1 MGDTNPFRMDGKQQQ
16 RAVDIDQNPTE
27 LLPRNP
33 YGSNEGT
40 PCGCRLPVV
49 TLQPQWAAARPWSP
63 WKTFLLCLLACLIAA
78 ALVVLLFY
86 FVHLGKPAAGTTIV
100 IHADG
105 KSSHV
110 TCIPGAAHLRAH
122 PPCLCLR
129 ALCLLPRGPTTAPLP
144 RGSQLLWRRL

>member
-49 TLQPQWAAARPWSP
+49 TLQPQWGAVGRLHWS
-63 WKTFLLCLLACLIAA
+63 FVVMVRRGRQALLGQPSEGFSSPSAPPQLP
-78 ALVVLLFY
+78 ALRWLCASREPLT
-86 FVHLGKPAAGTTIV
+86 P
-100 IHADG
+100 
-105 KSSHV
+105 V
-110 TCIPGAAHLRAH
+110 TPQAPGNA
-122 PPCLCLR
+122 
-129 ALCLLPRGPTTAPLP
+129 
-144 RGSQLLWRRL
+144 